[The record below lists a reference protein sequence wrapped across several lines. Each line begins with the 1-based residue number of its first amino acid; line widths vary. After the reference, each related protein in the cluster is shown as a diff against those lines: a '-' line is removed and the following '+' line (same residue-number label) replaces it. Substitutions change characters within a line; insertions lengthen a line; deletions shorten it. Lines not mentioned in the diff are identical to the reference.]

1 MLGHKRVPSREGG
14 IEVVVEE
21 LSVRMAARGYA
32 VTLYNRRGRHVSG
45 AEFESGM
52 EQAREYRGVRIRPT
66 ATLDRR
72 GLAALTAS
80 ISASFHAAFG
90 PYDLVHYHAEG
101 PSIMCWLPKLLG
113 KKVVV
118 TIHGL
123 DHARGKWGRLASTVI
138 RRGERNAVRYADA
151 VIVLSESV
159 RQYFRDTWQR
169 ETELIPNG
177 ASPVRRR
184 PAQKITEQY
193 GLEAGNYLLY
203 LGRLVPEKG
212 LDTLITAYRETR
224 TERKLVI
231 AGGSSD
237 TGGYVRELH
246 ALAEGEDRILFTGFV
261 QGEILEELYSNAYLY
276 VLPSRLEGM
285 PLSLLEAMTYGNCCL
300 TSDIPECTDV
310 TGALGHAFRAGDA
323 EDLRRALAE
332 LCDHPETVSADRE
345 KSAAYILN
353 RFSWDTTTER
363 TLALYRRVL
372 GGGEGEADS

>member
-21 LSVRMAARGYA
+21 LSVRMAARGCA

-45 AEFESGM
+45 AEFDPGM
-52 EQAREYRGVRIRPT
+52 EKQHEYRGVRIKPT

-80 ISASFHAAFG
+80 VSASFHAAFG

-123 DHARGKWGRLASTVI
+123 DHARGKWGRLASAVI

-159 RQYFRDTWQR
+159 RQYFRDTWKR
-169 ETELIPNG
+169 ETELIYNG

-184 PAQKITEQY
+184 SARRITEQY
-193 GLEAGNYLLY
+193 GLEAGSYLLY

-237 TGGYVRELH
+237 TGGYVRDLH
-246 ALAEGEDRILFTGFV
+246 ALAEGDDRILFTGFV
-261 QGEILEELYSNAYLY
+261 QGEILEELYSNAYVY